1 MNFPQTFIR
10 ATEAFGTR
18 QNPVPAPYLRRSFT
32 LDKPVREAQLLI
44 CGLGFYTLSVNGRDI
59 TKGPLAPYISNPTDI
74 LYYDRYDAAAC
85 LVPGE
90 NVIGVCLGNGF
101 MNALDAGV
109 WDFEKATWRGAP
121 QVALSLRIVDED
133 GSERLID
140 TTEGFVTT
148 PSPIRFDDLRFGET
162 YDAREELPGW
172 DAPGFDASG
181 WTPAL
186 RAPHPGGECR
196 LCEAEPIVV
205 SQELRPV
212 DIVREPDGY
221 RYDFGVNTA
230 GVFRLTVQGTPGQQ
244 IELECGEMLA
254 DGRLTRSNIR
264 FNDDYQIQIDRY
276 ICRGGGT
283 ESYVPTFTYHGF
295 RYILVRGITAEQATP
310 ELLTCLEMHS
320 DLPERGNF
328 SCSDET
334 INKLQEITR
343 RSDLA
348 NFFYFP
354 TDCPQ
359 REKNGWT
366 ADAAL
371 SAEQMLL
378 NFGTETSLREWL
390 RNIAKAQ
397 NDEGAL
403 PGIIP
408 TGGWGFAWGNG
419 PGWDCAA
426 FVMPYYVYLY
436 RGDKQILHENAPM
449 MMRYLHYLTTKIRP
463 DGLVA
468 FGLGDWC
475 TVGRLPHDYK
485 APIVTTDSI
494 VAMDI
499 CRKAAY
505 MFGELGLPEQ
515 QRFADGVADRL
526 RAAIRERLIDFSTMT
541 VYGRC
546 QGSQTLAI
554 HYGVFE
560 PGERAAAFSRLLE
573 LIAEADDHMDVGV
586 VAGRTLFHVLSDF
599 GRSDLAFEMIT
610 RPDFPS
616 YGNWI
621 ARGATSLWETFF
633 EEGKKA
639 DSLNHHFWG
648 DISSWFI
655 QRLAGIRF
663 NPHRDNWQE
672 ADIAPAFISQL
683 THAEGFHIAPAG
695 RISSAWKREGD
706 AIVLTV
712 EAPGSMTGQIR
723 LEDGWLFDDG
733 LAVRPLSSGSFRLHK
748 G

>member
-10 ATEAFGTR
+10 ATETFGTR

-32 LDKPVREAQLLI
+32 LDKPVREARLLI
-44 CGLGFYTLSVNGRDI
+44 CGLGFYTLSVNGKDI

-74 LYYDRYDAAAC
+74 LYYDCYDAAPS
-85 LVPGE
+85 LTQGE

-109 WDFEKATWRGAP
+109 WDFEKASWRSAP

-133 GSERLID
+133 GAERFID

-172 DAPGFDASG
+172 DMPGFDASG

-196 LCEAEPIVV
+196 LCEAEPIIV

-212 DIVREPDGY
+212 DIVQEPDGY

-230 GVFRLTVQGTPGQQ
+230 GLFRLTIQGAPGQE
-244 IELECGEMLA
+244 IELECAELL
-254 DGRLTRSNIR
+254 DNGRLSHRNIR
-264 FNDDYQIQIDRY
+264 FNDNYQIQIDQY

-283 ESYVPTFTYHGF
+283 ETHVPSFTYHGF
-295 RYILVRGITAEQATP
+295 RYILVRGITPEQATP
-310 ELLTCLEMHS
+310 ELLTCLVMHS
-320 DLPERGNF
+320 GVEERGNF

-334 INKLQEITR
+334 VNALQAAAR

-348 NFFYFP
+348 NLFYFP
-354 TDCPQ
+354 TDCPH

-366 ADAAL
+366 GDAAL
-371 SAEQMLL
+371 SAEHMLL
-378 NFGTETSLREWL
+378 NLGVETSLREWL
-390 RNIAKAQ
+390 RNVAKAQ
-397 NDEGAL
+397 NSEGAL
-403 PGIIP
+403 PGIVP

-419 PGWDCAA
+419 PAWDCVS
-426 FVMPYYVYLY
+426 FVLPYYVYLY
-436 RGDKQILHENAPM
+436 RGDRQILRENAPTM
-449 MMRYLHYLTTKIRP
+449 LRYLHYLSTKIRP

-468 FGLGDWC
+468 YGLGDWC
-475 TVGRLPHDYK
+475 PVGRNPEDYK
-485 APIVTTDSI
+485 APLEVTDSLI
-494 VAMDI
+494 SMDS
-499 CRKAAY
+499 CRKAA
-505 MFGELGLPEQ
+505 FIFHVLGLPEQ
-515 QRFADGVADRL
+515 QRFADGLADRL
-526 RAAIRERLIDFSTMT
+526 RRAIRERLIDFSPMT
-541 VYGRC
+541 VAGRC
-546 QGSQTLAI
+546 QSSQCMALY
-554 HYGVFE
+554 YGAFE
-560 PGERAAAFSRLLE
+560 PGERAAAFSRLLDF
-573 LIAEADDHMDVGV
+573 IDEAGGHMDVG
-586 VAGRTLFHVLSDF
+586 AIAARTLFSVLSDF

-616 YGNWI
+616 YGNLI

-633 EEGKKA
+633 DEGKKP

-648 DISSWFI
+648 DISGWFI

-672 ADIAPAFISQL
+672 ADIAPDFVPQL

-695 RISSAWKREGD
+695 RIASAWKREGN

-712 EAPGSMTGQIR
+712 EAPASMTGEIR
-723 LEDGWLFDDG
+723 LTDGWLFDDG
-733 LAVRPLSSGSFRLHK
+733 LTFRPLSSGTFRLHK
-748 G
+748 R